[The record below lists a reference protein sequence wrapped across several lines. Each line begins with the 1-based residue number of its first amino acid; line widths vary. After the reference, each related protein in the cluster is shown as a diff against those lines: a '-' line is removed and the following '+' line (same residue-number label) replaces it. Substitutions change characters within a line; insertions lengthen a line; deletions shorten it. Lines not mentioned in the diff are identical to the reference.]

1 MYSDQIEEILKTHDY
16 KINGVFSKDCLP
28 KQLKL
33 GWYIVNMQSLNEGNG
48 THWVAFKFKNNEID
62 YFDSF
67 GFAPPIDIMKKAKG
81 KIIYS
86 HKEIQDYNSTSCG
99 WFCIAAIVSDDNSK
113 THFYK
118 FLNIFSSNTELN
130 DKLLFKFL
138 KNKHIIT

>member
-1 MYSDQIEEILKTHDY
+1 MYIFNL
-16 KINGVFSKDCLP
+16 
-28 KQLKL
+28 
-33 GWYIVNMQSLNEGNG
+33 QSENDGHG
-48 THWVAFKFKNNEID
+48 THLVAFKYKNNEID

-67 GFAPPIDIMKKAKG
+67 GFPPPIDIMKKSKG
-81 KIIYS
+81 KIKYS
-86 HKEIQDYNSTSCG
+86 HKEIQDYDSTTWG

-113 THFYK
+113 THFNK